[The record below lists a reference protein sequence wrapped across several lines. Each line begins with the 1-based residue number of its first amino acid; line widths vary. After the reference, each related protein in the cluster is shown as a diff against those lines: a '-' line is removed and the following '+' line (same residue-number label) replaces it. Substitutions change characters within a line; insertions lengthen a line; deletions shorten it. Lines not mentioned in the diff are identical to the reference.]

1 MPRQVWIVIA
11 FSSVQRGSPHLDHV
25 FLLAVPGEHRL
36 LAGKHAVV
44 VPRPANAAPLYAR
57 QRGGAHRQAGPQQP
71 RDRMPC
77 ASKTGAASQCL
88 CSWPT
93 CGSVG
98 RAGQGSWYIACAS
111 PNICGKLV
119 PERGPCCQVI
129 PRLAGEEP
137 DTVTRRP
144 VGKERRAV
152 GGTAGSRWWTRPT
165 WRSP

>member
-1 MPRQVWIVIA
+1 MRL
-11 FSSVQRGSPHLDHV
+11 SYLDLRTPHLFTRDNV
-25 FLLAVPGEHRL
+25 
-36 LAGKHAVV
+36 
-44 VPRPANAAPLYAR
+44 AAPIVKPDHSSHATFAMEAL
-57 QRGGAHRQAGPQQP
+57 GAADG
-71 RDRMPC
+71 DRMPC